1 MLFEI
6 AIDGGLKVGE
16 RVEDTALDAFPDY
29 I

>member
-6 AIDGGLKVGE
+6 AIDGGLKIGE
-16 RVEDTALDAFPDY
+16 RVEDTASDTFSDY